1 MSKSTPATGLDKPA
15 IVIKLGGSM
24 VEQLSDEFYNSF
36 HELKKHYHCL
46 IVHGGGPAITGLL
59 EKLQIK
65 GEFHD
70 GLRKT
75 NAETLEVVEMTLGGK
90 VNSQIT
96 SRLSSVGISSIGIK
110 GSDANLITATM
121 LDEERFGFVGETQ
134 HVDTTIIEQCLQF
147 GYTPVIAPLGKTG
160 EGQTVNIN
168 ADLAASAIA
177 KAVGA
182 EKLLFVTDVP
192 GILRDD
198 ELIEETTPEEI
209 HSLIDVGVIY
219 GGMIPKVQSAMEVLS
234 DHMQEVMIVS
244 GERPL
249 IQNEQML
256 GTKIVIKRKEGV
268 E

>member
-1 MSKSTPATGLDKPA
+1 MPATEHNQPV

-24 VEQLSDEFYNSF
+24 IDQLTDDFYDSF
-36 HELKKHYHCL
+36 QELLNHYHCL
-46 IVHGGGPAITGLL
+46 IVHGGGPAIT
-59 EKLQIK
+59 KLMDRLNIE
-65 GEFHD
+65 GEFYD

-75 NAETLEVVEMTLGGK
+75 TAETLEVVEMTLGAK

-96 SRLSSVGISSIGIK
+96 SRLSNLGVSSIGIK
-110 GSDANLITATM
+110 GTDANLLTATIV
-121 LDEERFGFVGETQ
+121 DEERLGFVGEVQ
-134 HVDTTIIEQCLQF
+134 KVDTAFLDLCYQS
-147 GYTPVIAPLGKTG
+147 GYTPVIAPLAKTM
-160 EGQTVNIN
+160 EGHTVNVN

-192 GILRDD
+192 GILSDG
-198 ELIEETTPEEI
+198 ELIDAATPDEI
-209 HSLIDVGVIY
+209 KSMIDTGLIY
-219 GGMIPKVQSAMEVLS
+219 GGMIPKVQSAMKALS
-234 DHMQEVMIVS
+234 EQLQEVMIVS

-256 GTKIVIKRKEGV
+256 GTKILAKRKEGV